1 MIYENYLGKIYELV
15 QDQPPDLLQAIADE
29 VLAIIRGNDPDIKK
43 KIDSETLIGGK
54 IDPDAFIDL
63 CNVAKALTDYAIDP
77 EEGLN
82 EVIAINE
89 DEEEEEASEGD
100 IVQEE

>member
-1 MIYENYLGKIYELV
+1 M

-29 VLAIIRGNDPDIKK
+29 VLAIIRGNDPDVKK
-43 KIDSETLIGGK
+43 KIDSEALIGAK

-63 CNVAKALTDYAIDP
+63 CNVAKGLTDYAIDP

-100 IVQEE
+100 VVQEE